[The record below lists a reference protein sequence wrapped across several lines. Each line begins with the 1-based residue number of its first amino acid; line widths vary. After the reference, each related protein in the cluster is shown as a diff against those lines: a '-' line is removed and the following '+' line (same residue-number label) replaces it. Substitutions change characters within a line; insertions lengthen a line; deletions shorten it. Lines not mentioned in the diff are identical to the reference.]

1 MQIHEITNTRVDEG
15 LLDLAKKAAGGIKGA
30 VQGYQTARADR
41 RTAQSSAAVS
51 KKAIAA
57 WDQYARNLKAI
68 TPDPARYNTVYQ
80 QALTAFVQKN
90 LLAGQNINS
99 AINKQEITQLITQI
113 TAANDNPQQV
123 ATLIPKLVQQAAVSQ
138 QDVTTATNPLVK
150 IISINPPVIQY
161 RTISYALNQQGEW
174 ANQTTGKV
182 PDESFGKFLDQE
194 ARNAGV
200 SI

>member
-1 MQIHEITNTRVDEG
+1 MQIHEITNTQLDEG

-30 VQGYQTARADR
+30 VQGYQTARAGR
-41 RTAQSSAAVS
+41 QSAQSSAAVS

-68 TPDPARYNTVYQ
+68 TPDPARYNTLYQ

-99 AINKQEITQLITQI
+99 AINRQEITQLITQI
-113 TAANDNPQQV
+113 TDANDNPQQV
-123 ATLIPKLVQQAAVSQ
+123 AALIPKLVQQAALSQ
-138 QDVTTATNPLVK
+138 QDVTTTNPLVK
-150 IISINPPVIQY
+150 IISTNPPVIQY
-161 RTISYALNQQGEW
+161 RTITYAMNQQGEW

-194 ARNAGV
+194 ANRAGV
-200 SI
+200 AI